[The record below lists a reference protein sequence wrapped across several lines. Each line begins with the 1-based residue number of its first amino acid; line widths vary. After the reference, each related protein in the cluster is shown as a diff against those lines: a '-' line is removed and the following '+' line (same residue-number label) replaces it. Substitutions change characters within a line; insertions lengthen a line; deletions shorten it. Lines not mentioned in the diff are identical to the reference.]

1 MKEILKQALT
11 KPQVSRMRQEY
22 GDNSLST
29 YSDLNIMKMILSNLN
44 DPIIKIL
51 IVALFANLGLA
62 MIGKASYIDTIG
74 IFIAVMLVTIIGTL
88 AEYKSNKKFNTLQEE
103 ASKIIVKVYRNVNDK
118 IQLLNLSIDEIC
130 VNDLILLQ
138 TGDMIPADGY
148 LIDGNLSVQQSA
160 LNGEFDEAEKEAHT
174 SIEKQWSNEDMLN
187 IYSVFR
193 GSIVMSGNAIMK
205 VVSIGEKTIL
215 GNINKHLQNTEQRE
229 TPLQVKLG
237 VLANHI
243 SIFGYIGGISIATL
257 FIGRA
262 MLLGYITGYDSGLTI
277 VINSIILG
285 IIIIIMA
292 VPEGLPLMVTIVNSI
307 NMKKMLEANVLV
319 RKQEGIETAGS
330 INILFSDKTGTI
342 TTGELNVQ
350 DTINLPNKDDDYV
363 HNVILRLMGLYN
375 NDASYNADTNQIIG
389 GNATDRAIM
398 KYTLEY
404 DRKQSTVLPEVKVI
418 NKIPFN
424 STDKYSLTT
433 LQLGH
438 DKGCTV
444 LIKGMPEKIIEK
456 CNLDDNAKQC
466 LLERFDKETS
476 KCRRLITYAFAE
488 VNEPVES
495 LNDLKEIK
503 YLTTLSISD
512 TIRPESI
519 TAIKEC
525 QNAQIQVVMITGD
538 KLETAKAI
546 AKEAHIMD
554 NKYQIAIDHDA
565 LAKMSDKEVKDI
577 LPRLAVVARALPDDK
592 LRLVT
597 LSQELNLVVAMT
609 GDGVNDSPALKKA
622 DVGFAMGGGTEVAK
636 EASEIIILDNNFYS
650 IRNAILYGRTIY
662 KSIQKFIKFQLGINI
677 SAVFISAI
685 LPFFGIEEPL
695 TVTQILWVNLVM
707 DTLGALAFGGEPALD
722 EYLLE
727 PPKQRDEKILTKQC
741 YISLGN
747 SFIYTAVPIILYA
760 TTIPH
765 INIEPLKTWIF
776 TYFILSSVLCAF
788 SIRGNDGHIFKHIEK
803 NKLFIYVMGLI
814 TVIQLFM
821 TEFGGEIMNCHG
833 LNLIEYLTII
843 SLLCIIFLS
852 TVLKGFVFRHN

>member
-11 KPQVSRMRQEY
+11 ESQVSRMKQEY

-74 IFIAVMLVTIIGTL
+74 IFIAVMLVTIIGTF

-148 LIDGNLSVQQSA
+148 LVDGNLSVQQSA

-174 SIEKQWSNEDMLN
+174 STEKQWSDEDMLN

-205 VVSIGEKTIL
+205 VASIGEKTIL

-243 SIFGYIGGISIATL
+243 SIFGYVGGISIATL

-262 MLLGYITGYDSGLTI
+262 MLLGHMTGYDSGLTI

-350 DTINLPNKDDDYV
+350 DTIDLLNKDDNYV

-404 DRKQSTVLPEVKVI
+404 NKKQPTVLPEIKVI

-438 DKGCTV
+438 DKGYTI

-456 CNLDDNAKQC
+456 CNLDDNAKQY
-466 LLERFDKETS
+466 LSEKFDKETS

-554 NKYQIAIDHDA
+554 NKYQIAIDHDT

-788 SIRGNDGHIFKHIEK
+788 LIRGNDGHIFKHIEK

>member
-11 KPQVSRMRQEY
+11 ESQVSRMKQEY

-62 MIGKASYIDTIG
+62 IIGKASYIDTIG

-262 MLLGYITGYDSGLTI
+262 MLLGHITSYDSGLTI

-350 DTINLPNKDDDYV
+350 DTINLPDKDDDYI

-375 NDASYNADTNQIIG
+375 NDASYNTDTNQIIG

-456 CNLDDNAKQC
+456 CNLDDNAKQY
-466 LLERFDKETS
+466 LSERFDKETA

-554 NKYQIAIDHDA
+554 NKYQIAIDHDT

-788 SIRGNDGHIFKHIEK
+788 LIRGNDGHIFKHIEK

-814 TVIQLFM
+814 TIIQLFM

>member
-11 KPQVSRMRQEY
+11 ESQVSRMKQEY

-62 MIGKASYIDTIG
+62 IIGKASYIDTIG
-74 IFIAVMLVTIIGTL
+74 IFIAVMLVTIIGTF

-130 VNDLILLQ
+130 VNDLVLLQ

-148 LIDGNLSVQQSA
+148 LVDGNLSVQQSA

-174 SIEKQWSNEDMLN
+174 STEKQWSDEDMLN

-262 MLLGYITGYDSGLTI
+262 MFLGHITGYDSGLTI

-350 DTINLPNKDDDYV
+350 DTIDLLNKDDNYV

-404 DRKQSTVLPEVKVI
+404 NKKQSTVLPEVKVI

-456 CNLDDNAKQC
+456 CNLDDNAKQY
-466 LLERFDKETS
+466 LSEKFDKETS

-554 NKYQIAIDHDA
+554 NKYQIAIDHDT

-592 LRLVT
+592 LRLVA

-788 SIRGNDGHIFKHIEK
+788 LIRGNDEHIFKHIEK